1 MSLSVLDFAAS
12 PTGIEF
18 YRKYDRVLEKWP
30 ADVVGRDLESE
41 FGTTRVNVCGPAGAP
56 PVLLLPGG
64 GATSTVWFENV
75 GALADRHRVIAVD
88 LMGDSGRSVAGGRAI
103 RTVDDLLDWLD
114 TVATGAGLE
123 AFSIVAHSY
132 GAMIAL
138 AYALDR
144 PNRVRKLVLLDP
156 NSCFAGMRPGYLARA
171 VPLLFRPTEKRE
183 RDFVRWE
190 IGCREVDESWLDLTA
205 CGAASFPKS
214 KTVVPKRPTRAS
226 FAGLRAETTVILAG
240 QGKVH
245 DSARVATA
253 IAAAAPRVRT
263 HVIDDA
269 THHTMPMSP
278 AAEVNRALL
287 DALDAPRGV

>member
-12 PTGIEF
+12 PMGIEF
-18 YRKYDRVLEKWP
+18 FRKYDRVLEKWP
-30 ADVVGRDLESE
+30 ADVVSRDLESE
-41 FGTTRVNVCGPAGAP
+41 FGTTRVNVCGPVGAP

-64 GATSTVWFENV
+64 GATSAVWFENV
-75 GALADRHRVIAVD
+75 GALADRYRVVAVD
-88 LMGDSGRSVAGGRAI
+88 LMGDAGRSVAGGRAI

-114 TVATGAGLE
+114 TVANGAGLE
-123 AFSIVAHSY
+123 TFSIVAHSY

-144 PNRVRKLVLLDP
+144 QARVRKLVLLDP

-171 VPLLFRPTEKRE
+171 VPLLLEPTEKRE
-183 RDFVRWE
+183 RDLVGWE
-190 IGCREVDESWLDLTA
+190 TGHLEVDASWLDLIA

-214 KTVVPKRPTRAS
+214 KTVVPKRPTRAAL
-226 FAGLRAETTVILAG
+226 AGLRAETSVILAG
-240 QGKVH
+240 RSKVH

-253 IAAAAPRVRT
+253 IAAAAPGLRT
-263 HVIDDA
+263 RVIDGA

-278 AAEVNRALL
+278 AAEVNAALL
-287 DALDAPRGV
+287 DALDV